1 MQPNVEELIKRLEPY
16 WVIKYLQSPETL
28 ALFQE
33 TSGPLEVRRFPYTWN
48 DWVAVFGDKTGLQFP
63 AWTAI
68 TPANNIFSI
77 TPANYQPDGNT
88 LAVLKQ
94 TIDAVGKEEYQITNV
109 SLWFNLDS
117 EQLEVIQVHAIS
129 PDPVSAEKGIYE
141 NRYLVAGGGPIVAAD
156 DDYTEVFQDRII
168 EGIIDGKS
176 FGFMYFRV
184 ASLSEMKPFELWDCL
199 NWESLPYR
207 YL

>member
-1 MQPNVEELIKRLEPY
+1 MQPNVEELTERLEPY
-16 WVIKYLQSPETL
+16 PVLKYLQSPETF

-33 TSGPLEVRRFPYTWN
+33 TSGPFDERRFPFTWN

-63 AWTAI
+63 VWTAI

-77 TPANYQPDGNT
+77 SPANYQPEGNT

-94 TIDAVGKEEYQITNV
+94 TIDSVGKEDYQIATV

-117 EQLEVIQVHAIS
+117 EQLEVIQLHAIS
-129 PDPVSAEKGIYE
+129 PDPVSAEKGIYK
-141 NRYLVAGGGPIVAAD
+141 NRYLVAGGGPIVAAG

-168 EGIIDGKS
+168 EGITDGKS

-184 ASLSEMKPFELWDCL
+184 ASLSEMKPVELWDCL
-199 NWESLPYR
+199 NWQSLPDR